1 MGKSLLHEV
10 NLKKKWK
17 NMEKKNM
24 EYIKNEKRM
33 EKT

>member
-1 MGKSLLHEV
+1 MGISLLHEV
-10 NLKKKWK
+10 NFNKK
-17 NMEKKNM
+17 NEKYGGKNM

>member
-10 NLKKKWK
+10 NFKKKMEKYGEK
-17 NMEKKNM
+17 NMK
-24 EYIKNEKRM
+24 YIKNEKRM